1 MINVI
6 VVSGFV
12 GFFLIDKLKKFEV
25 YHLDKNVSPFFRI
38 IPNLTKPLCKQNQSH
53 YNYEL

>member
-12 GFFLIDKLKKFEV
+12 GFFLIDKLKKFED

-38 IPNLTKPLCKQNQSH
+38 ILKFIQFKNS
-53 YNYEL
+53 